1 MVKESSQLYSRF
13 YLHFPFC
20 FYLFLLDLYLFSL
33 CRHFILITSD
43 TCTCF
48 SMKNIASD
56 FFRMPRAW
64 ATPFPMPVHIM
75 IRGDYLAILRTDI
88 PMTSEICENTIRK
101 LAEAYP
107 FLEVEQLT
115 TTAFGRP
122 IYAIEIGDGDR
133 EVIFSAAHHANEWI
147 TTPLLL
153 KFLEEL
159 ADAFQKGGKLYGV
172 PAKTIL
178 KYATIHLVPMV
189 DPDGVDLVTGAI
201 RPQTPEYSIARQIAG
216 DFPDIPFP
224 DGWKANLLGVD
235 LNLQYPAG
243 WLMAREIKF
252 SQGFNRPAPRDYV
265 GRAPLSQ
272 RESRALAKYTEDVDP
287 ELVLAYHTQGKA
299 IYWQFR
305 DYQVPGAKV
314 LGEAFAKASGYS
326 LEDTPYES
334 SFAGYKD
341 WFIQNFRRPGFTI
354 EAGSGTNPLPLSQFD
369 EIYRDNLGIL
379 VTAAT
384 GLPEK

>member
-1 MVKESSQLYSRF
+1 M
-13 YLHFPFC
+13 
-20 FYLFLLDLYLFSL
+20 
-33 CRHFILITSD
+33 
-43 TCTCF
+43 
-48 SMKNIASD
+48 
-56 FFRMPRAW
+56 
-64 ATPFPMPVHIM
+64 
-75 IRGDYLAILRTDI
+75 AIVRTDI
-88 PMTSEICENTIRK
+88 PMTSELYEQTIQK
-101 LAEAYP
+101 LAETYP
-107 FLEVEQLT
+107 FLEVEVLT

-159 ADAFQKGGKLYGV
+159 AEAFQKGGNIYGV
-172 PAKTIL
+172 PARTIL
-178 KYATIHLVPMV
+178 KYSTIHLVPMV

-201 RPQTPEYSIARQIAG
+201 RPQTPEYNIARQIAG

-272 RESRALAKYTEDVDP
+272 RESRALARYTEDVDP
-287 ELVLAYHTQGKA
+287 ELVLAFHTQGKA

-305 DYQVPGAKV
+305 DYAVPGAKE
-314 LGEAFAKASGYS
+314 LGEEFARLSGYA
-326 LEDTPYES
+326 LEETPYNS

-354 EAGSGTNPLPLSQFD
+354 EAGYGENPLPLSQFD